1 MSSNYKEYGYASSD
15 QGTAH
20 RYLLPALLE
29 MLGPPRGFVLDLG
42 CGNGAMALALIAR
55 GYDVW
60 GVDASE
66 SGIKLANAGAPG
78 RFFVMNF
85 ATGCL
90 PAELSGKPFQS
101 VISTEVIEHLY
112 DPRGFLA
119 LAKRILQNTGGEL
132 IVSTPYHGYLKNLAL
147 AFSGRFDQHFTV
159 LWDGGHI
166 KFFSRRTL
174 EAMLSEQGLIVSA
187 FLGVGRC
194 PYFWKSMFVKARVE
208 RSVDEQI
215 Y

>member
-1 MSSNYKEYGYASSD
+1 MNEEHRKDRNVDLLCAASI
-15 QGTAH
+15 ALV
-20 RYLLPALLE
+20 LLHHIAQTIDFLP
-29 MLGPPRGFVLDLG
+29 
-42 CGNGAMALALIAR
+42 LIVR
-55 GYDVW
+55 GY
-60 GVDASE
+60 
-66 SGIKLANAGAPG
+66 SGLG
-78 RFFVMNF
+78 
-85 ATGCL
+85 L
-90 PAELSGKPFQS
+90 P
-101 VISTEVIEHLY
+101 
-112 DPRGFLA
+112 
-119 LAKRILQNTGGEL
+119 L
-132 IVSTPYHGYLKNLAL
+132 IVSLHDKLRTMIVVTPFLVL
-147 AFSGRFDQHFTV
+147 FTV